1 MEAIPQ
7 AQNWPA
13 YCASSQLAQ
22 LLPSPCWAMQ
32 CVHPQQVQDMPSA
45 IGPAASCPQ
54 AFSAIRP
61 TTACQV
67 PRTMAYQTMASEAP
81 GTGIGPA
88 RKLPTRRRC
97 QINYKTFMF
106 LNPQQHLGAE
116 LQVPVQLAAVHVQGQ
131 EPLSASMLAAAPPQ
145 EQKQILGERLFPLI
159 QNMQPTL
166 AGKITGMFLEL
177 DTSELLHMLESPE
190 SLHPKVDEAV
200 AVLQDQCAQEAA
212 QKPFNQCWGSG
223 CLMEE

>member
-81 GTGIGPA
+81 GTGIA
-88 RKLPTRRRC
+88 STEAANKASL
-97 QINYKTFMF
+97 
-106 LNPQQHLGAE
+106 QHLGAE

-212 QKPFNQCWGSG
+212 QKP
-223 CLMEE
+223 